1 MENTELVNMRNA
13 ELAKQANKKDTT
25 ILEQGFTIQQL
36 ERENQ
41 ELKNVIEQ
49 GRESL
54 TKAFNILGDL
64 IVGAK

>member
-64 IVGAK
+64 IVG